1 VAEQGGHLRWRS
13 RVLHGGRQTLAGC
26 HSPAAPAI
34 GANLCKRTL
43 PACSATI
50 ARVSAPLPAQRL
62 TPRKLKSHHWVKIL
76 GLEPRHALQAAKRLS
91 ALLRVLRRRE
101 AAQQVQQTIEM
112 PSGSGKHG
120 RRDLLLSPSAYRRF
134 SCSQF
139 ILQTSG
145 LWQRLGFTSGAPCT
159 AEGTVRLRPCMER
172 RRRETLNLSATLG
185 SSWSST
191 RWVLHAASQ
200 R

>member
-1 VAEQGGHLRWRS
+1 MSFSCSHPRLGQICVSGP
-13 RVLHGGRQTLAGC
+13 C
-26 HSPAAPAI
+26 
-34 GANLCKRTL
+34 L
-43 PACSATI
+43 PAQQPLRESA
-50 ARVSAPLPAQRL
+50 APLPAQRL

-112 PSGSGKHG
+112 PSSSGEHG
-120 RRDLLLSPSAYRRF
+120 RRELLLLPPGAYRRF
-134 SCSQF
+134 SCSPF

-145 LWQRLGFTSGAPCT
+145 LWQRLRLTSGAPCT
-159 AEGTVRLRPCMER
+159 AQGTVRLRPCMER

-185 SSWSST
+185 SS
-191 RWVLHAASQ
+191 
-200 R
+200 